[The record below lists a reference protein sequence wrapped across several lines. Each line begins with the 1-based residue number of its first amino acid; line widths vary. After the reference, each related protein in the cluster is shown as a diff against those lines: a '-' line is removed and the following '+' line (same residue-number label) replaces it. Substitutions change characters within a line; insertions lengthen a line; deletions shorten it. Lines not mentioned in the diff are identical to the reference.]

1 MAKSISRHTYQ
12 LAAGNDLD
20 DQNAKTARGITTG
33 KRYLHY
39 SETERKLINEA
50 ISAYGQ
56 YAKHIY
62 ICEGIGDVGVKQV
75 RETVKKHIS
84 FSFTGNVPVVII
96 DYIQILAPYNE
107 RATDK
112 QNMDKSVME
121 LKRISRDYKT
131 PAIGISSFNRASYKE
146 AVTMEAFKES
156 GAIEYSSDVLM
167 GLQFEGTGGA
177 KFDADEAKKQHP
189 RKVELV
195 ILKNRNGLT
204 GEKLNFEYYSK
215 FSLFDE
221 IAKNGS

>member
-215 FSLFDE
+215 FNLFDE